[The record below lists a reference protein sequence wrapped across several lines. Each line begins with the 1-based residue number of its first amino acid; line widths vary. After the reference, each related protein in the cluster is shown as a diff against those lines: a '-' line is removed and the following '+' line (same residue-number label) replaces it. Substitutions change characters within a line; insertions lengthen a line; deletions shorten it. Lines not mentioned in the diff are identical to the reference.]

1 MGSESQVVQT
11 NFTLSPEWL
20 TCLSSMYMIHFM
32 RMKAGLL
39 VITPQASFGE
49 LICQSLNDTGSFD
62 IHIANGK
69 AESILEV
76 EKANCSLALLDMDL
90 GEKSILEI
98 GRSLRRINHDL
109 NLVILADDELPP
121 AMDAIRPWV
130 LLRKPF
136 YLPDFIQL
144 LRAVPMIP
152 DPLIDA
158 LEEVKDPGSKKDMNP
173 SPHEKSK
180 VTDIPWLNDVS
191 KAAQHLTR
199 LTLESSA
206 QAALI
211 TREKELWAYAG
222 QLSQNAANE
231 LAATVSRHWDGQK
244 GNDLLRFV
252 RLESTKAEHMLYA
265 TSMAAN
271 VILALVFDAETP
283 FSTIRSQAN
292 SLARSLAIAK
302 TGPVESLER
311 TPALKREQVQVEPA
325 AEEIDESSDEL
336 DIPSIADILDKI
348 PPPVPPKRVKV
359 DTPRMS
365 AEDEGES
372 SSDLDFGMDLDP
384 SAAVTRPSTP
394 LPKKSTRRP
403 SQESSP
409 AVHLRDLMLADQ
421 SLNQQDP
428 LQDFSDELAATMPSK
443 SQRRRPATP
452 TRQPA
457 PGELDETRPHS
468 ITEVAGRMITESA
481 SPAMAQLNYACLLV
495 PRFTIHYMTGDLAD
509 RVSEWMPNICI
520 AFGWRLEF
528 LAVRPEYL
536 QWVVNVT
543 PNTSPGYLMRIM
555 RQQTSER
562 VFHEFPRLKRDNPS
576 GDFWAPGY
584 LIMGGLQPHPPQLVK
599 DYIKQTRQRQGISQ
613 QRR

>member
-1 MGSESQVVQT
+1 
-11 NFTLSPEWL
+11 
-20 TCLSSMYMIHFM
+20 
-32 RMKAGLL
+32 MKADLI
-39 VITPQASFGE
+39 VVTPQDSFGE
-49 LICQSLNDTGSFD
+49 LIRQSLSDTGSFR
-62 IHIANGK
+62 IHMASGK
-69 AESILEV
+69 AQALLAAEKES
-76 EKANCSLALLDMDL
+76 CTLALLDMEL
-90 GEKSILEI
+90 GEKELLET
-98 GRSLRRINHDL
+98 GRSLRSLDPDL
-109 NLVILADDELPP
+109 DLVILADEELPP

-144 LRAVPMIP
+144 IHAVPIIP
-152 DPLIDA
+152 DELIDA
-158 LEEVKDPGSKKDMNP
+158 LEEEHEPGSQNKMEPVSQEDP
-173 SPHEKSK
+173 Q
-180 VTDIPWLNDVS
+180 VLDIPWLNDVS

-231 LAATVSRHWDGQK
+231 LAATVTRHWDGQK

-265 TSMAAN
+265 TSMTAD
-271 VILALVFDAETP
+271 VILSLVFDAETP

-302 TGPVESLER
+302 TGPLDSLER
-311 TPALKREQVQVEPA
+311 TPSPKREQVQVESEA
-325 AEEIDESSDEL
+325 DEFDESSEDLE
-336 DIPSIADILDKI
+336 IPSIADILNEI
-348 PPPVPPKRVKV
+348 PPPIPPERVEADVPM
-359 DTPRMS
+359 MS
-365 AEDEGES
+365 AEGDDES
-372 SSDLDFGMDLDP
+372 ASNLDFEMDLDP

-394 LPKKSTRRP
+394 LPKKSNRRL

-409 AVHLRDLMLADQ
+409 AIRLSDLILTEEPT
-421 SLNQQDP
+421 NQQDSIT
-428 LQDFSDELAATMPSK
+428 DFADELAATMPSK

-452 TRQPA
+452 IRQPA

-481 SPAMAQLNYACLLV
+481 SAAMVQLNFACLLV
-495 PRFTIHYMTGDLAD
+495 PRFTAHYMTGDLAD
-509 RVSEWMPNICI
+509 RMSEWMPKICI

-528 LAVRPEYL
+528 LAVRPDYL

-555 RQQTSER
+555 RQQTSEKI
-562 VFHEFPRLKRDNPS
+562 FSEFPRLKRDNPS

-613 QRR
+613 PYRR

>member
-1 MGSESQVVQT
+1 M
-11 NFTLSPEWL
+11 
-20 TCLSSMYMIHFM
+20 CM
-32 RMKAGLL
+32 RANLL
-39 VITPQASFGE
+39 VVTPQASFGE
-49 LICQSLNDTGSFD
+49 LIRQSLSDTGSFR
-62 IHIANGK
+62 IHMANGK
-69 AESILEV
+69 AEAILAA
-76 EKANCSLALLDMDL
+76 EKEHCTLALLDMEL
-90 GEKSILEI
+90 GEQALLEI
-98 GRSLRRINHDL
+98 GHSIRSLNPDL
-109 NLVILADDELPP
+109 DIVILADDELPP

-144 LRAVPMIP
+144 IRAVPIIP
-152 DPLIDA
+152 DQLIDV
-158 LEEVKDPGSKKDMNP
+158 LEENKEPVSKKEMKP
-173 SPHEKSK
+173 SRQDDPQVLE
-180 VTDIPWLNDVS
+180 IPWLRDVS

-211 TREKELWAYAG
+211 TREKDLWAYAG

-231 LAATVSRHWDGQK
+231 LASTVSRHWDGQK

-265 TSMAAN
+265 TSMTAD

-302 TGPVESLER
+302 TGPLDSLER
-311 TPALKREQVQVEPA
+311 TPPPKREQVQVESEA
-325 AEEIDESSDEL
+325 DEFDEFSEDL
-336 DIPSIADILDKI
+336 EIPSIANILNEI
-348 PPPVPPKRVKV
+348 PPPMPPKRVEVNTPQMSV
-359 DTPRMS
+359 D
-365 AEDEGES
+365 DESVSGP
-372 SSDLDFGMDLDP
+372 DLDMDLDP
-384 SAAVTRPSTP
+384 SAAATRPSTP
-394 LPKKSTRRP
+394 LPKKSTRLP

-409 AVHLRDLMLADQ
+409 AIHLRDLMLAEQPDNRQ
-421 SLNQQDP
+421 DSLT
-428 LQDFSDELAATMPSK
+428 DFADELAATMPSK

-452 TRQPA
+452 IRQPA

-481 SPAMAQLNYACLLV
+481 SAAMAQLNYACLLV
-495 PRFTIHYMTGDLAD
+495 PRFTAHYMTGDLAD
-509 RVSEWMPNICI
+509 RLSEWMPNICI

-536 QWVVNVT
+536 QWVLNVT

-555 RQQTSER
+555 RQQTSEKI
-562 VFHEFPRLKRDNPS
+562 FNEFPRLKRDNPS

-599 DYIKQTRQRQGISQ
+599 DYIKQTRQRQGLSQ
-613 QRR
+613 PRR